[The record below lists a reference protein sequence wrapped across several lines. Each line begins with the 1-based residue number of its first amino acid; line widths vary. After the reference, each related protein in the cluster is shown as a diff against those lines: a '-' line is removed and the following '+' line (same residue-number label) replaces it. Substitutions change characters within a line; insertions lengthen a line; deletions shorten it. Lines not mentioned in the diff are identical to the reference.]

1 MNIIF
6 IKRSHG
12 QSRTLTLGNKHIITL
27 GAIITGTIVALIFS
41 GYWVKRNLMLDG
53 DAVMMDV
60 QVINAWERE
69 LAQQKKMLD
78 QISKSNGE
86 QVDALTLRLG
96 DMQARLLR
104 IDALGVR
111 LKEVAK
117 IKNDEFD
124 FSQPPALGGPLLAA
138 ESMPS
143 SLPSLKGDLDR
154 IAKHIENRQQQL
166 DRLESMFFQRGLDQ
180 ESFVSGRPVRW
191 GWLSS
196 SYGYRNDPFNGR
208 RTWHAGVDF
217 AGKEGSD
224 IIAVASGVVTW
235 SSERYGYG
243 NLVEINHG
251 DGYSTRY
258 AHCKELLVKVG
269 EVVEKGQVLALMGS
283 TGRSTGPH
291 VHFEVLRKGMTLD
304 PKKFLHRASR

>member
-1 MNIIF
+1 
-6 IKRSHG
+6 
-12 QSRTLTLGNKHIITL
+12 
-27 GAIITGTIVALIFS
+27 
-41 GYWVKRNLMLDG
+41 
-53 DAVMMDV
+53 
-60 QVINAWERE
+60 
-69 LAQQKKMLD
+69 
-78 QISKSNGE
+78 
-86 QVDALTLRLG
+86 
-96 DMQARLLR
+96 
-104 IDALGVR
+104 
-111 LKEVAK
+111 
-117 IKNDEFD
+117 
-124 FSQPPALGGPLLAA
+124 
-138 ESMPS
+138 MPS

-258 AHCKELLVKVG
+258 AHCKEILVKVG